1 MQLVLF
7 VELVHYLISALSDDP
22 GRTDDDP
29 SLHNKHHKTM
39 PSLDYEMFT
48 TTGKREWMGSWHKH
62 ISDDSLTPVD
72 EVLEERLIDETRLF
86 ISTSVP
92 EGITKR
98 WTLKLRGQLKPRE
111 RDCTFEFGL
120 TAAGRA
126 KVSLCSYL
134 KHTS

>member
-1 MQLVLF
+1 MRGLEVRFLAVSLF
-7 VELVHYLISALSDDP
+7 EKVRWNDIYSFFQIAY
-22 GRTDDDP
+22 
-29 SLHNKHHKTM
+29 KTM

-48 TTGKREWMGSWHKH
+48 TTGERGWIGSWHKH

-126 KVSLCSYL
+126 KVSLCSYW
-134 KHTS
+134 KHTN